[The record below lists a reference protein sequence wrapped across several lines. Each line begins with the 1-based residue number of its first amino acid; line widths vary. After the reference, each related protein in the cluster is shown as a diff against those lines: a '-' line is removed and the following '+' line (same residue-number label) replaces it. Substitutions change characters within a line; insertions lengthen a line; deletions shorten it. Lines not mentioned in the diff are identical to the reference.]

1 MIESLGAQGLQLAKE
16 KQEYL
21 GKGPTRGP
29 GLSGGASDE
38 QTGTPGRRRIN
49 GSMMSGI
56 MDILLTWCFFVD
68 R

>member
-38 QTGTPGRRRIN
+38 QTETPGRRRIN
-49 GSMMSGI
+49 GSMMS
-56 MDILLTWCFFVD
+56 DIIIDLVFLCGQIN
-68 R
+68 